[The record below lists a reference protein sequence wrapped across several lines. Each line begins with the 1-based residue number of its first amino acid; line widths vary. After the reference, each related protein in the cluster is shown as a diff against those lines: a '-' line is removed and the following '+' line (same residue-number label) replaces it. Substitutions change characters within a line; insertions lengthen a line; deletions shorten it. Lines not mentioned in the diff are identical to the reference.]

1 MEEIKLNSKQV
12 KLLQD
17 YRDKSYVMNVLLTRS
32 YERFNFIKQITNIPL
47 ILSSSVMAII
57 NSSSFDGN
65 EVKMPNIV
73 INSITALIL
82 SLIGN
87 FQITE
92 RENCFQTLSGKF
104 LKLTHEIED
113 ALTNNLEEVDKS
125 DVKKYIDDYDNLI
138 GNITYVIPKDIQTKV
153 KNSYCGKKCLPAFLN
168 CESDFTN
175 SRNSGDYKG

>member
-17 YRDKSYVMNVLLTRS
+17 YRDKYYVMNVLLTRS

-92 RENCFQTLSGKF
+92 R
-104 LKLTHEIED
+104 
-113 ALTNNLEEVDKS
+113 
-125 DVKKYIDDYDNLI
+125 
-138 GNITYVIPKDIQTKV
+138 
-153 KNSYCGKKCLPAFLN
+153 
-168 CESDFTN
+168 
-175 SRNSGDYKG
+175 